1 MKSIEL
7 GFFFLFL
14 WQVKDFCSKWAWLG
28 ERERSVPT
36 TRGQDKGAESRRGTC
51 TILDPG
57 LSQVL
62 REALGAAFI
71 PREPAQSY

>member
-1 MKSIEL
+1 M
-7 GFFFLFL
+7 
-14 WQVKDFCSKWAWLG
+14 
-28 ERERSVPT
+28 PT